1 MFAIVDV
8 ETTGGYSDNHRVI
21 EVGIAISDGV
31 KITERYNSLVHP
43 GRSIPGHITQLTGI
57 SNADVENAP
66 SFGDIA
72 SDVYDLLQG
81 QVFVAHNVNFDFT
94 FIKRELEEAGYT
106 WNAKKLCTVRLSR
119 KIFPGLK
126 SYSLGNLAAHFQIVN
141 PNPHRALADA
151 ETAADIL
158 HLLLKE
164 DENEVNTQLNKNKG
178 ASQLPIHLDASVFHA
193 LPETPGVYYMK
204 GEKGENLYIGKAI
217 NIKQRIS
224 QHFTGSSGGKR
235 RQRWLRE
242 IHDIKYVETGS
253 EGLALLHEDHEI
265 RHYWPPYNAA
275 QKHPVAK
282 WGIVSY
288 VDRKGVPRLA
298 VQRAEKRIDV
308 LEHFYSFTS
317 AQQFL
322 GELVRELDLHPK
334 LSGLG
339 WESEVEVDTHT
350 ERLNSWLS
358 DQKKANEV
366 NGYLVFDGP
375 LDSKGFVLIEN
386 GAYAGIGTSSKDHM
400 NWSLPHLKESL
411 WHHHESP
418 TARQIVNALLRENQV
433 HPLGIE
439 ESYRKEE

>member
-21 EVGIAISDGV
+21 EVGIAISDGTQ
-31 KITERYNSLVHP
+31 ITERFNALVNP
-43 GRSIPGHITQLTGI
+43 GRTIPAHITQLTGI
-57 SNADVENAP
+57 SNADIEGAP
-66 SFGDIA
+66 PFSEIA
-72 SDVYDLLQG
+72 AKVYDLLQG

-94 FIKRELEEAGYT
+94 FIKRELEEVGYT

-126 SYSLGNLAAHFQIVN
+126 SYSLGNLASHFQIVN

-164 DENEVNTQLNKNKG
+164 DETEVNSQLNKNRG
-178 ASQLPIHLDASVFHA
+178 TSQLPIHLDANVFHS

-204 GEKGENLYIGKAI
+204 SEKGENLYIGKAI

-224 QHFTGSSGGKR
+224 QHFTGSSGEKR

-242 IHDIKYVETGS
+242 IHDIKYIETGS

-288 VDRKGVPRLA
+288 KDRKGVPRLA
-298 VQRAEKRIDV
+298 VQRAEKRIDI

-322 GELVRELDLHPK
+322 GELVRELELHPK

-339 WESEVEVDTHT
+339 WDSDVEIELHT
-350 ERLNSWLS
+350 ERLNAWL
-358 DQKKANEV
+358 DQRKKESEV
-366 NGYLVFDGP
+366 NGYLKFDGP
-375 LDSKGFVLIEN
+375 DASVGYVLIEN
-386 GAYAGIGTSSKDHM
+386 GGYSGIGTV
-400 NWSLPHLKESL
+400 SLGIEKWTLSLLKENL
-411 WHHHESP
+411 WHYHESP
-418 TARQIVNALLRENQV
+418 TARQILNALLRD
-433 HPLGIE
+433 HPLHSFDIE
-439 ESYRKEE
+439 